1 MPEGNT
7 TELLIV
13 DDDPLLRID
22 MSDRLR
28 RRGFSV
34 FRAGNADQAIRIME
48 RHPSI
53 AAVLCDLQM
62 PGSMNGLELLREVF
76 RRWPGRRLALISGWS
91 SPSMHEMPPGAQYLR
106 KPVGR
111 ADLDGVLRDLSGRE
125 VS

>member
-13 DDDPLLRID
+13 DDDPFLRID

-34 FRAGNADQAIRIME
+34 FRAGDAEQAIRIME

-53 AAVLCDLQM
+53 AAVFCDLQM
-62 PGSMNGLELLREVF
+62 LGSMNGLELLREIS

-91 SPSMHEMPPGAQYLR
+91 SPSMHGTNPLARE
-106 KPVGR
+106 GR
-111 ADLDGVLRDLSGRE
+111 ASRWRVMVGGGDGVDGKESR
-125 VS
+125 